1 MKCTHC
7 AAEVA
12 ERTERC
18 GVCGAQASET
28 HSTSSPFS
36 YLPAGTP
43 AWPLTIPAY
52 STGASIAA
60 SHAVIS
66 PTSIPASKTQQN
78 WLLLS
83 LILLLI
89 PIVGASATYG
99 ALRWRSTANL
109 SPPTLHPRATANS
122 QATPIT
128 TSHSPVL
135 TTPTSFQT
143 ASDTTINMA
152 LQYPANW
159 KESTPDKSD
168 TQSSLTISSPDLG
181 IQFAVLRFS
190 ESASPAIGSPNDLNE
205 RILSELNINQNVLQI
220 QPTQTISAQPQIAG
234 QIWQQKEGLVIMS
247 NGSKVHVNA
256 ITVRYN
262 NAYYNIQIYTPE
274 DIYQQ
279 ALKTYLQPM
288 LDSLHFLS

>member
-1 MKCTHC
+1 M
-7 AAEVA
+7 
-12 ERTERC
+12 
-18 GVCGAQASET
+18 
-28 HSTSSPFS
+28 
-36 YLPAGTP
+36 
-43 AWPLTIPAY
+43 
-52 STGASIAA
+52 
-60 SHAVIS
+60 
-66 PTSIPASKTQQN
+66 
-78 WLLLS
+78 
-83 LILLLI
+83 
-89 PIVGASATYG
+89 
-99 ALRWRSTANL
+99 
-109 SPPTLHPRATANS
+109 
-122 QATPIT
+122 
-128 TSHSPVL
+128 L